1 MSAPNSYIGS
11 ELELFAEA
19 RNWKAYFRR
28 QLRPYLTGDVLEVGA
43 GLGGT
48 TAILCDRRAASWT
61 CLEPDP
67 ALAKQLETRLPHLVE
82 KPATLQV
89 IVGTTTTLPAGEM
102 FDALL
107 YIDVL
112 EHIEND
118 AEELSRAARLVR
130 PNGHICAIAPAHP
143 WLFTPF
149 DKAIGHFRRYTCDS
163 LRRLTP
169 AGSELVRLRYLDSAG
184 LVASLG
190 NRLFLKASLPTA
202 AQIRFWDRCL
212 VPVSRALDPLTAYH
226 IGKSVLGVWQI
237 RRPVTST

>member
-1 MSAPNSYIGS
+1 MSAPNSYAGS

-19 RNWKAYFRR
+19 RNWKSYFHR
-28 QLRPYLTGDVLEVGA
+28 QLRAYITGDVLEVGA

-48 TAILCDRRAASWT
+48 TAVLWDRSAASWT

-67 ALAKQLETRLPHLVE
+67 ALAKQLESRAPHLPAR
-82 KPATLQV
+82 PATLRV
-89 IVGTTTTLPAGEM
+89 VVGTTATLPAAET
-102 FDALL
+102 FDTLL

-112 EHIEND
+112 EHIEDD
-118 AEELSRAARLVR
+118 ARELCRAAQLVR
-130 PNGHICAIAPAHP
+130 PNGHICVIAPAHQ

-184 LVASLG
+184 LLASLG
-190 NRLFLKASLPTA
+190 NRLLLHASLPTA

-226 IGKSVLGVWQI
+226 IGKSVLAVW
-237 RRPVTST
+237 RR